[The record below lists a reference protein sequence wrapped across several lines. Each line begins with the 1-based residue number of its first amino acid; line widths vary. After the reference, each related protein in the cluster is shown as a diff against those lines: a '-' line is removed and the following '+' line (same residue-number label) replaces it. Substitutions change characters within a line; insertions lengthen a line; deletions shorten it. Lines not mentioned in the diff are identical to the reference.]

1 MMGRAYVH
9 QSLSFTSPRERA
21 GDFIPKDERTK
32 ELTGQGPSCMM
43 MMTGHIVVLRGLNEG
58 GRKEGEGWSLEGTS

>member
-1 MMGRAYVH
+1 MKRAYVH
-9 QSLSFTSPRERA
+9 QSLSFTSPTERA

-32 ELTGQGPSCMM
+32 ELTGQGPSCMTM

-58 GRKEGEGWSLEGTS
+58 GRKEGEGWSLEGTT